1 MTLNLRVLAPDQSV
15 FDGPVDE
22 VILPSSTGQ
31 LGVLTGHVSMLT
43 ALDSGVLRLR
53 EGSSWKAIALLGG
66 FAEVEANEV
75 TVLVNG
81 AELGSSIDRA
91 SAEREFEKAE
101 QDALSFEG
109 KDPSPEKL
117 KAQDALAQARAR
129 VAASR
134 GS

>member
-15 FDGPVDE
+15 FEGPVDE

-66 FAEVEANEV
+66 FAEVESNEV

-81 AELGSSIDRA
+81 AELGSSIDRTT
-91 SAEREFEKAE
+91 AEREFEKAE
-101 QDALSFEG
+101 QDVLAFDG

-134 GS
+134 AS

>member
-22 VILPSSTGQ
+22 VILPSCTGQ

-53 EGSSWKAIALLGG
+53 EGSAWQSIALLGG
-66 FAEVEANEV
+66 FAEVESNQV

-81 AELGSSIDRA
+81 AELGTTIDRA
-91 SAEREFEKAE
+91 TAEREFEAAE
-101 QDALSFEG
+101 QAARAFEG
-109 KDPSPEKL
+109 KDPSPDKY

-129 VAASR
+129 LSASR